1 MSTFERPILS
11 WMDVKADCIVRCL
24 SLCTCSKGTKN
35 WLGALLKFAKDA
47 KMWLLH
53 KQVFT
58 ERERAT
64 EREMRPFLNLFQT
77 PQAITIKGV
86 YFIKVCQLGYSHSP
100 ILCQN
105 TNMEGVRVKDW
116 ESVEKVGETQNR
128 NRGWRRVW
136 FDTVHLCGSHSRF
149 QSKPIAD

>member
-1 MSTFERPILS
+1 MHKCES
-11 WMDVKADCIVRCL
+11 
-24 SLCTCSKGTKN
+24 CTSRF
-35 WLGALLKFAKDA
+35 L
-47 KMWLLH
+47 
-53 KQVFT
+53 Q
-58 ERERAT
+58 RERAT

-77 PQAITIKGV
+77 PQAATIKGV

-128 NRGWRRVW
+128 NRGWRRV
-136 FDTVHLCGSHSRF
+136 
-149 QSKPIAD
+149 